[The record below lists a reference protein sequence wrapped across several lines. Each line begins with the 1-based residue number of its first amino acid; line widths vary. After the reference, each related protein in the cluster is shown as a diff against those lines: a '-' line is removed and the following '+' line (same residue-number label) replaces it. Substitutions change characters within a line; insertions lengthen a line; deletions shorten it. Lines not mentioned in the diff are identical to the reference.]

1 MMEHNTNQAVSDAG
15 IGDGGVIAT
24 VATLVAG
31 LLASGKS
38 GIGIGRHGNNPLA
51 GAVLEDVVDTAVAIH
66 LAAGKPFAE
75 LKAGYDK
82 RNAEHK
88 AWQDGDGWSLG
99 IPADVW
105 DEVRHDYDTD
115 YSKLDRDAMR
125 KLGELDRYYRAQRG
139 DIYRQL
145 TGGAVEVG
153 VKLPALDA
161 LGKSAD

>member
-1 MMEHNTNQAVSDAG
+1 MMEHNTSQAVSDAG

-31 LLASGKS
+31 MLATGKHS
-38 GIGIGRHGNNPLA
+38 PNEFLTRVYKPALD
-51 GAVLEDVVDTAVAIH
+51 EVVDLAVDIH
-66 LAAGKPFAE
+66 LTAGKPFAE
-75 LKAGYDK
+75 LKADYDK
-82 RNAEHK
+82 RNAEHQ
-88 AWQDGDGWSLG
+88 AWRDGEGWSLG
-99 IPADVW
+99 VPADVW

-145 TGGAVEVG
+145 AGGAVEVG

-161 LGKSAD
+161 LGGSAD